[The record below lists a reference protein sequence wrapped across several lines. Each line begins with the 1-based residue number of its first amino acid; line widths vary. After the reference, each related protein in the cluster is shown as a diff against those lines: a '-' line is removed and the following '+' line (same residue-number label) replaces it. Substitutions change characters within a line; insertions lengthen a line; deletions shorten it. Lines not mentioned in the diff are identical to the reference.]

1 MHRELERACSPAH
14 LSFENLSTMFSFTHG
29 VVPSARPMR
38 SGTAKRATLTKA
50 KASAPSF
57 CQFSFV
63 SRAYA
68 ACSATS
74 TLPHSTAR
82 LKRVCSSVTKWRATW
97 GTHADRVEE
106 GVEEVT
112 PQELVMLVEELEY

>member
-1 MHRELERACSPAH
+1 M
-14 LSFENLSTMFSFTHG
+14 SFVRWYAISTTWWFPCF
-29 VVPSARPMR
+29 
-38 SGTAKRATLTKA
+38 

-57 CQFSFV
+57 CQFSLV

-82 LKRVCSSVTKWRATW
+82 LKRVCSSVTK
-97 GTHADRVEE
+97 
-106 GVEEVT
+106 
-112 PQELVMLVEELEY
+112 